1 MINYNNII
9 NNNNFNDNKLQNK
22 KKIVINS
29 RCRNDLLENT
39 NDFVYDIDTKFE
51 YVKNLELIKHNIN
64 MENSLINNNN
74 NTFEIYSSNF
84 EYIDDN
90 ILADKV
96 YLQELL
102 INKIHKGIEKILFK
116 KKKIYIENGNY
127 TFDELSHIIQ
137 NQIRFATKNYE
148 RIIYDK
154 SENKF
159 IFYNIPLNYSNDD
172 EDAIK
177 ILDNNNL
184 KKKNIFMM
192 NFNNYIKNIN
202 YYEIFNITNID
213 HNDFN
218 IVSDKILHVFYDLF
232 EKFYPNNNDI
242 LNDNYSKLYKIS
254 DVDEHNLFNKL
265 LQNLLI
271 YYINNTNKINSN
283 NNDNILILYDNNNI
297 LLENQYIYQNISL
310 NKLKNIINNYIFEDT
325 ILKDNLVYIINQY
338 TDINQKNYIYI
349 DDIYEH
355 TDINNNII
363 INIFNI
369 LDTENILNISNLNDD
384 NELFIFINNINDKNN
399 LKTYENITINFNIDY
414 NKLYNKL
421 RYNNNIISNYFS
433 ENFNNTYNYYFY
445 IFNTINDDIND
456 ITYYNEGY
464 KISYILGFIKDIIY
478 FANKNTYIFKSNIS
492 PNDIYNEYICI
503 SFNNYYNNYY
513 LKFIDNNIDKNI
525 TFIIN
530 NKDPNMN
537 ILRIEF
543 PYSIHIEKLV
553 KIQLY
558 NQFGNMIQTN
568 YKDFILYLNCDI

>member
-1 MINYNNII
+1 MINYNKII